1 MGNLLSNALRF
12 APPGTAVTVA
22 AGQRGAWAYAAVR
35 DHGPGIP
42 TDQQALVF
50 DRFWRADANG
60 QRRRDPRTGLGLAIV
75 RQVVESHNGTVAVH
89 SRPGSGATFVLWLP
103 LATRTPGAT
112 DTATPTARPHRQRG
126 HATGYR
132 LTGRSPGRTN
142 PDDQ

>member
-1 MGNLLSNALRF
+1 MIGDAEALRRAVGNLLSNALRF

-50 DRFWRADANG
+50 DRFWRADTNG

-103 LATRTPGAT
+103 LAPEHPAPRTPRPPLLDPIDNA
-112 DTATPTARPHRQRG
+112 ATPP
-126 HATGYR
+126 ATG
-132 LTGRSPGRTN
+132 
-142 PDDQ
+142 